1 MFDFG
6 RINEDNSKPKEITIG
21 TKDIRQD
28 TTLCYECVNFDKTYQ
43 ECVDIRCIHALPV
56 PLDQFESR
64 VYLCGGDF
72 NTLCKFAAVALIYPF
87 LKHRGL
93 YKENVIDL
101 MRRNLCYL
109 SDDTLAV
116 MKDILRDGNWAE
128 DNKEIFELLKE
139 INKEE
144 DVRRRKSYED

>member
-28 TTLCYECVNFDKTYQ
+28 SEKCRECMNFDKTYQ
-43 ECVDIRCIHALPV
+43 ECVDIRCIHAFPT
-56 PLDQFESR
+56 PMDQFKSR

-72 NTLCKFAAVALIYPF
+72 NKLCKFAAVGLIYPF

-93 YKENVIDL
+93 YKEDAIDL

-109 SDDTLAV
+109 SDDTLTK

-144 DVRRRKSYED
+144 YVRRRNGYED